1 MNEGWHVAGSYLE
14 SCNCEAICPCRRID
28 GAMGGRSTYGICLGA
43 LSWLV
48 DEGSADGVDLSGL
61 GVVLATSYSD
71 DEEGSPWSF
80 VLYLD
85 ERADEQ
91 QREALEAIFT
101 GRLPGSQLDHFPW
114 AWKESRELAVRPAEI
129 EIEHVPG
136 RGCFRAKG
144 YVEVRA
150 SQPVESGET
159 VTCVIPGHERTGR
172 ELVAESLEVH
182 DGELEFSFRGN
193 CAFESDFDYRASHP
207 DQQGSASK
215 T

>member
-1 MNEGWHVAGSYLE
+1 
-14 SCNCEAICPCRRID
+14 
-28 GAMGGRSTYGICLGA
+28 MGGRSTYGICLGA

-48 DEGSADGVDLSGL
+48 TEGNAGDVDLAGL
-61 GVVLATSYSD
+61 GVVLATRYRD

-85 ERADEQ
+85 QRGDEAQ
-91 QREALEAIFT
+91 LAALEAIFT
-101 GRLPGSQLDHFPW
+101 GRLPDSQLDHFPW

-129 EIEHVPG
+129 EIEHIPG
-136 RGCFRAKG
+136 RGWFRARG

-150 SQPVESGET
+150 SRPVESDEN

-182 DGELEFSFRGN
+182 DGELDFSFRGN
-193 CAFESDFDYRASHP
+193 CAFESDFTYS
-207 DQQGSASK
+207 G
-215 T
+215 